1 MQEVKISELK
11 ARLSHYVKLVE
22 NGGEVLIKDRDRPV
36 ARLSSA
42 VSPAHRLRMIPPRYT
57 REQAERI
64 LAKLPKPNLSKIGPK
79 VIRETLRWMKEDR
92 STGWFE
98 K

>member
-1 MQEVKISELK
+1 
-11 ARLSHYVKLVE
+11 
-22 NGGEVLIKDRDRPV
+22 
-36 ARLSSA
+36 
-42 VSPAHRLRMIPPRYT
+42 VSPARPLRMIPPRYT
-57 REQAERI
+57 REQAEI

-92 STGWFE
+92 SAGWFE

>member
-36 ARLSSA
+36 ARLSGA
-42 VSPAHRLRMIPPRYT
+42 VPPARRLRVIPPRYT
-57 REQAERI
+57 RAQAEKI
-64 LAKLPKPNLSKIGPK
+64 LAKLPKPNLSQIGPK
-79 VIRETLRWMKEDR
+79 EIRETLRWMKRDR
-92 STGWFE
+92 AAGWSRE
-98 K
+98 

>member
-1 MQEVKISELK
+1 MEQVKISELK

-36 ARLSSA
+36 ARLSGVA
-42 VSPAHRLRMIPPRYT
+42 RTKRRLRVIPPRYT
-57 REQAERI
+57 REQAEKI
-64 LAKLPKPNLSKIGPK
+64 LAKLPKPDLSKIAPK
-79 VIRETLRWMKEDR
+79 DIRDTLRWMKKDR
-92 STGWFE
+92 AAGWMG